1 MDAGNH
7 LLTRISL
14 VGAGGG
20 DPGLFCDAINHVST
34 TADSLSHVLR
44 LVVANGSC
52 RLKTDPYA
60 RIGNTRM
67 YMYI

>member
-1 MDAGNH
+1 
-7 LLTRISL
+7 

-44 LVVANGSC
+44 LVVANGSR